1 MSFLTTGIY
10 LLKLEMKSNSK
21 FFKIIKN

>member
-1 MSFLTTGIY
+1 MY